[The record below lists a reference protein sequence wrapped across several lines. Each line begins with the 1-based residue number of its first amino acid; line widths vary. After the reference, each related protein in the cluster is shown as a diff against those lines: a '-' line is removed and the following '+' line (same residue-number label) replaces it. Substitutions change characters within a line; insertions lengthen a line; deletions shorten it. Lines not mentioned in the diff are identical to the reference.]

1 AGRRRR
7 GVPGGGAARRQRP
20 GAHHQGGVAVL
31 PRAGAKG
38 APPALPIAAL
48 LAGAA
53 ALLAGAAA
61 PVAGAGWPAF
71 APRALLGAVNAPSLV
86 GLTHVFTLGFVGLVF
101 AGTLQQLPAV
111 MLVTDLAWP
120 RLGLVALPLLLA
132 GAGSVVAGFAAGF
145 APLPLA
151 LGGAV
156 VSLAWLLLLAQL
168 VATALRRWPK
178 DAAGQALVA
187 SVAFL
192 ALTVVLGF
200 ALAGA
205 RSAPGVAAALGY
217 PVRLHLT
224 TGMFGAFLLGIAG
237 AGQKLLGMFA
247 LAKGTAQWRL
257 RLLGLLVALALL
269 AEALA
274 AFARLP
280 LRLRLRRGLEPP
292 IRRYVLAHAFLPVA
306 GLLALAGLPAA
317 AAAAFLVGF
326 VGLAVSGM
334 LVKILSFLTWTAR
347 FAGGAGVSAGAPLLR
362 DLFRGELEPV
372 TTWALAGGAAS
383 LSATLALR
391 QPALAPLA
399 AGLLLLGSAS
409 QLAQAVHVVVAA
421 LRPVRGAAP
430 PPAAALATTEEAG
443 G

>member
-1 AGRRRR
+1 
-7 GVPGGGAARRQRP
+7 
-20 GAHHQGGVAVL
+20 VL

-53 ALLAGAAA
+53 ALLAGA
-61 PVAGAGWPAF
+61 GWLAF

-280 LRLRLRRGLEPP
+280 LGPRPQLLLAAAAALQLLEVRAILRVRLRRRLEPP
-292 IRRYVLAHAFLPVA
+292 IRRYVLAHAFLPAA

-421 LRPVRGAAP
+421 LRPVRSAAP

>member
-1 AGRRRR
+1 M
-7 GVPGGGAARRQRP
+7 
-20 GAHHQGGVAVL
+20 L

-53 ALLAGAAA
+53 ALLAGA
-61 PVAGAGWPAF
+61 GWLAF

-280 LRLRLRRGLEPP
+280 LGPRPQLLLAAAAALQLLEVRAILRVRLRRRLEPP
-292 IRRYVLAHAFLPVA
+292 IRRYVLAHAFLPAA

>member
-1 AGRRRR
+1 M
-7 GVPGGGAARRQRP
+7 
-20 GAHHQGGVAVL
+20 L

-53 ALLAGAAA
+53 ALLAGA
-61 PVAGAGWPAF
+61 GWLAF

-280 LRLRLRRGLEPP
+280 LSPRPQLLLAAAAALQLLEVRAILRVRLRRRLEPP
-292 IRRYVLAHAFLPVA
+292 IRRYVLAHAFLPAA

>member
-1 AGRRRR
+1 M
-7 GVPGGGAARRQRP
+7 
-20 GAHHQGGVAVL
+20 L

-53 ALLAGAAA
+53 ALLAGA
-61 PVAGAGWPAF
+61 GWLAF

-280 LRLRLRRGLEPP
+280 LGPRPQLLLAAAAALQLLEVRAILRVRLRRRLEPP
-292 IRRYVLAHAFLPVA
+292 IRRYVLAHAFLPAA

-372 TTWALAGGAAS
+372 TTWAFDSPIEFDEARLGIMAASVIAAAGG
-383 LSATLALR
+383 LLALR
-391 QPALAPLA
+391 LTSPLPEPKLTRVD
-399 AGLLLLGSAS
+399 G
-409 QLAQAVHVVVAA
+409 
-421 LRPVRGAAP
+421 
-430 PPAAALATTEEAG
+430 
-443 G
+443 

>member
-1 AGRRRR
+1 M
-7 GVPGGGAARRQRP
+7 
-20 GAHHQGGVAVL
+20 L

-53 ALLAGAAA
+53 ALLAGA
-61 PVAGAGWPAF
+61 GWLAF

-280 LRLRLRRGLEPP
+280 LGPRPQLLLAAAAALQLLEVRAILRVRLRRRLEPP
-292 IRRYVLAHAFLPVA
+292 IRRYVLAHAFLPAA

-317 AAAAFLVGF
+317 AATAFLVGF

>member
-53 ALLAGAAA
+53 ALLAGA
-61 PVAGAGWPAF
+61 GWLAF

-187 SVAFL
+187 SVA
-192 ALTVVLGF
+192 
-200 ALAGA
+200 
-205 RSAPGVAAALGY
+205 
-217 PVRLHLT
+217 
-224 TGMFGAFLLGIAG
+224 
-237 AGQKLLGMFA
+237 
-247 LAKGTAQWRL
+247 
-257 RLLGLLVALALL
+257 
-269 AEALA
+269 
-274 AFARLP
+274 
-280 LRLRLRRGLEPP
+280 
-292 IRRYVLAHAFLPVA
+292 
-306 GLLALAGLPAA
+306 
-317 AAAAFLVGF
+317 
-326 VGLAVSGM
+326 
-334 LVKILSFLTWTAR
+334 
-347 FAGGAGVSAGAPLLR
+347 
-362 DLFRGELEPV
+362 
-372 TTWALAGGAAS
+372 
-383 LSATLALR
+383 
-391 QPALAPLA
+391 
-399 AGLLLLGSAS
+399 
-409 QLAQAVHVVVAA
+409 
-421 LRPVRGAAP
+421 
-430 PPAAALATTEEAG
+430 
-443 G
+443 

>member
-1 AGRRRR
+1 M
-7 GVPGGGAARRQRP
+7 
-20 GAHHQGGVAVL
+20 L

-53 ALLAGAAA
+53 ALLAGA
-61 PVAGAGWPAF
+61 GWLAF

-205 RSAPGVAAALGY
+205 RSAPGVADALGY

-280 LRLRLRRGLEPP
+280 LGPRPQLLLAAGAALQLLEVRAILRVRLRRRLEPP
-292 IRRYVLAHAFLPVA
+292 IRRYVLAHAFLPAA

>member
-1 AGRRRR
+1 
-7 GVPGGGAARRQRP
+7 
-20 GAHHQGGVAVL
+20 VL

-53 ALLAGAAA
+53 ALLAGA
-61 PVAGAGWPAF
+61 GWLAF

-280 LRLRLRRGLEPP
+280 LGPRPQLLLAAAAALQLLEVRAILRVRLRRRLEPP

>member
-1 AGRRRR
+1 M
-7 GVPGGGAARRQRP
+7 
-20 GAHHQGGVAVL
+20 L

-53 ALLAGAAA
+53 ALLAGA
-61 PVAGAGWPAF
+61 GWLAF

-280 LRLRLRRGLEPP
+280 LGPRPQLLLAAAAALQLLEVRAILRVRLRRRLEPP
-292 IRRYVLAHAFLPVA
+292 IRRYVLAHAFLPAA

-430 PPAAALATTEEAG
+430 SPVAALATTEEAG